1 MDAASLLSHASGD
14 LLADR
19 RYAYAHAAAAAGD
32 HAAAAE
38 ILDQALERAPAW
50 AAAWLALGEARL
62 ALGEVEAA
70 SAALRRAVDLDAR
83 DRLGAGLR
91 LAHLAGSRPAGA
103 PESYVQ
109 TLFDRY
115 APRFE
120 THLTQ
125 SLHYRGPALLAER
138 VQRIAPGTMF
148 RHVVDLG
155 CGTGLCG
162 RSFRSLATVLVGIDL
177 SPAMIEEARRK
188 TLYDALIVAPI
199 DVALQEME
207 VGSVSL
213 LLAADVLVYIGDLAP
228 LFSAAGRALAPG
240 GLFAFTLQKATE
252 AYTLGAD
259 LRFAH
264 APEYIHRVA
273 QDAGLAIALLE
284 PAKVRDD
291 EGAEGIGLV
300 VVARRA

>member
-1 MDAASLLSHASGD
+1 MDAASLLSQASGD

-62 ALGEVEAA
+62 ALGEVDAA
-70 SAALRRAVDLDAR
+70 IAALNRAVALDAS

-91 LAHLAGSRPAGA
+91 LARLAGSRPASA

-109 TLFDRY
+109 TLFDHY

-125 SLHYRGPALLAER
+125 SLHYRGPALLADRIE
-138 VQRIAPGTMF
+138 RIAPDTRF
-148 RHVVDLG
+148 RHVIDLG

-162 RSFRSLATVLVGIDL
+162 LRFRSLAATLVGIDL

-188 TLYDALIVAPI
+188 HLYDALIVAPI
-199 DVALQEME
+199 EAALLAME
-207 VGSVSL
+207 EESVSL

-228 LFSAAGRALAPG
+228 LFSAAGRVLAAG
-240 GLFAFTLQKATE
+240 SLFAFTLQQGTD

-264 APEYIHRVA
+264 APDYIRRVA
-273 QDAGLAIALLE
+273 QDAGLSIALLE

-291 EGAEGIGLV
+291 EGAQGIGLV
-300 VVARRA
+300 VVAGRA